1 MEVVFWLAVIGIV
14 VTVVCCTFQ
23 DDYESWQE
31 GRRERQELR
40 AYRSELDAIA
50 AQRARKRE
58 VMRQLRSTA
67 RQARRDRDRWSS

>member
-31 GRRERQELR
+31 GRRERQGLR
-40 AYRSELDAIA
+40 A
-50 AQRARKRE
+50 
-58 VMRQLRSTA
+58 
-67 RQARRDRDRWSS
+67 